1 VDVIEQIGA
10 FLGLAAFIG
19 LAVLVLLY
27 FQQARDV
34 RRLREWA
41 GRAPERAEDAAHEAA
56 AAAARDAGVAPEE
69 VAREPAPPLRERI
82 LARLSVPAN
91 ARERLP
97 EPRYLAIIA
106 AGVVLVAAG
115 VATGAFGLI
124 GGDGEENGRSGEE
137 KVRPADV
144 EVSVLNGTAASGT
157 AGVPGLAETLSED
170 VRSAGYKLGVVTDAG
185 SFAETF
191 VMYESGHEAEAE
203 QVADDLKKELDDVRV
218 DRMTGEVKAASEGAN
233 VAVVIGL
240 DNSKL

>member
-1 VDVIEQIGA
+1 MDLIEQIGA

-41 GRAPERAEDAAHEAA
+41 GRAPERAEDAAQGAG
-56 AAAARDAGVAPEE
+56 AAAAREAGVAPEE
-69 VAREPAPPLRERI
+69 PAQGPAEPLRERI
-82 LARLSVPAN
+82 LSRVRVPADL
-91 ARERLP
+91 RDRLP
-97 EPRYLAIIA
+97 ESRYLAIIA

-115 VATGAFGLI
+115 IATGAFGLI
-124 GGDGEENGRSGEE
+124 GGDGEEEGRAGEE
-137 KVRPADV
+137 KVRPAEV

-170 VRSAGYKLGVVTDAG
+170 VKSAGYKIGTVTDAG

-203 QVADDLKKELDDVRV
+203 QVADDLKKELDNVQV
-218 DRMTGEVKAASEGAN
+218 DQMTGEVKAASEGAS

-240 DNSKL
+240 DNSQL

>member
-1 VDVIEQIGA
+1 MDLIEQIGA

-41 GRAPERAEDAAHEAA
+41 GRAPERAEDAARDAA
-56 AAAARDAGVAPEE
+56 ADASKEAGVAPEE
-69 VAREPAPPLRERI
+69 PARGHTQPLRERV
-82 LARLSVPAN
+82 LSRVPVPADV
-91 ARERLP
+91 RDRLP
-97 EPRYLAIIA
+97 ESRYLAIIA

-115 VATGAFGLI
+115 IATGAFGLI
-124 GGDGEENGRSGEE
+124 GGDGEEEGRGGGG
-137 KVRPADV
+137 KVRPAEV
-144 EVSVLNGTAASGT
+144 EVAVLNGTAASGT
-157 AGVPGLAETLSED
+157 AGVPGLAETLSKD
-170 VRSAGYKLGVVTDAG
+170 VKSAGYEIGVVTDAG

-191 VMYESGHEAEAE
+191 VMYASGHEAEAE
-203 QVADDLKKELDDVRV
+203 QVADDLKKQLDNVRV

-240 DNSKL
+240 DNSQL

>member
-1 VDVIEQIGA
+1 VDLIEQIGPY
-10 FLGLAAFIG
+10 LGLAAFIG

-41 GRAPERAEDAAHEAA
+41 GRAPERAEDAAQEAA
-56 AAAARDAGVAPEE
+56 AAAAREAGVAPEE
-69 VAREPAPPLRERI
+69 SARGPAEPLRERI
-82 LARLSVPAN
+82 FSRIPVPADI
-91 ARERLP
+91 RDRLP
-97 EPRYLAIIA
+97 DSRYLAIIA

-124 GGDGEENGRSGEE
+124 GDGEENSRGGEE
-137 KVRPADV
+137 KVRPAEV
-144 EVSVLNGTAASGT
+144 EVAVLNGTAASGT

-170 VRSAGYKLGVVTDAG
+170 VKSAGYKVGAVTDAG
-185 SFAETF
+185 SFTETF

-203 QVADDLKKELDDVRV
+203 QVADDLKKQLDNVQV
-218 DRMTGEVKAASEGAN
+218 DEMTGEVKAASEGAN

-240 DNSKL
+240 DNSQL